1 MIQYIIGSD
10 IVKRVYFKRLD
21 LIRLIS
27 CIAVLL
33 YHLDILKG
41 GYLAVCTFF
50 VMTGYLSVV
59 SLMKNEEFSFKK
71 YYINKFKKIYLPLLI
86 VVFGSIAVI
95 SLFSSINWLN
105 LKPETTSVLFGYNN
119 FWQLNAN
126 LDYFVRHVSSP
137 FMHLWYIAILLQF
150 ELVFPFIFI
159 GVKKLGEKISKK
171 IPIILFSILGIASY
185 IYFFKTIN
193 DGNIMNAYYGTLTR
207 SFSIL
212 FGVTLGFFHSYYHPL
227 TFKNIIANRIIFI
240 LYILVLITTYVFMD
254 INFCSF
260 NISMLVATFLSIRL
274 IDYAIYQ
281 TDKINIFDKIVKF
294 FSSISYEVYLIQYP
308 VIFIFQNI
316 NMDINLKIL
325 LTIVIT
331 LLLSFIINKTLNNKN
346 KIIKIL
352 LCIII
357 FFVSLYGGYKYVIA
371 KDHTKE
377 MKDLENKL
385 NQNSKLIEEQKK
397 KFLENKKNEEDELN
411 KLLNDIESSEE
422 KLKDTIRNMSVVG
435 IGDSIMELAVK
446 ELYKEFPNGY
456 FDAKTNRSGL
466 EINGIVKDLIN
477 KNALGDALIIN
488 IGTNGGWSEQKNEE
502 LLTMIG
508 DRKVF
513 WLNATNP
520 DFAIF
525 NTDLINFAA
534 KHDNVYIIDWISVI
548 KVHPEY
554 LIHDRVHP
562 TVYGCKIYAQTIYDA
577 IYNEYLNELNK
588 KKEEK
593 LKEHELKENQRIT
606 FIGNESLLGISDSL
620 QNEYINSLFVIENKY
635 NYKSMKNNIID
646 RINSKTL
653 SKNVVL
659 LVDGNISN
667 QQSEE
672 LKTILESYNV
682 LIIDYYKEFENHNNY
697 FSFDGVHLT
706 DEGNKAL
713 KELVDDKI
721 KSNLNI

>member
-10 IVKRVYFKRLD
+10 IVKKVYFKRLD
-21 LIRLIS
+21 LIRFVS

-71 YYINKFKKIYLPLLI
+71 YYINKIKRIYLPLLI
-86 VVFGSIAVI
+86 VVFSSIAVI

-105 LKPETTSVLFGYNN
+105 LKPETTSILLGYNN

-150 ELVFPFIFI
+150 ELVFPFLFI
-159 GVKKLGEKISKK
+159 GIKKIGEKLSKK
-171 IPIILFSILGIASY
+171 IPIILFFILSIASY
-185 IYFFKTIN
+185 IFFFITIN
-193 DGNIMNAYYGTLTR
+193 DGNIMTAYYGTLTR
-207 SFSIL
+207 AFSIL
-212 FGVTLGFFHSYYHPL
+212 FGVTLGFIHSYYHPL
-227 TFKNIIANRIIFI
+227 TFKKIITNRIIFI
-240 LYILVLITTYVFMD
+240 IYLLLIIFSYIFMD

-260 NISMLVATFLSIRL
+260 NISMLVATFLSLRL
-274 IDYAIYQ
+274 IDYAVYEI
-281 TDKINIFDKIVKF
+281 DNINIFDKIVKF
-294 FSSISYEVYLIQYP
+294 FSSISYEIYLIQYP
-308 VIFIFQNI
+308 VIFVFQNI
-316 NMDINLKIL
+316 NMNNVLKII
-325 LTIVIT
+325 LTIIIT
-331 LLLSFIINKTLNNKN
+331 LLLSFVINKTINNKN
-346 KIIKIL
+346 KII
-352 LCIII
+352 LCIIVSI
-357 FFVSLYGGYKYVIA
+357 VSLFGIYKYIVA
-371 KDHTKE
+371 QDHSKE

-385 NQNSKLIEEQKK
+385 NQNSILIEEQKK
-397 KFLENKKNEEDELN
+397 RFLENRKNEEDELN
-411 KLLNDIESSEE
+411 KILNNIESSEE
-422 KLKDTIRNMSVVG
+422 ALKDTIKNMNVVG

-466 EINGIVKDLIN
+466 EINGIVKDLLN

-488 IGTNGGWSEQKNEE
+488 IGTNGGWSDQKNEE
-502 LLTMIG
+502 LLKMIG

-548 KVHPEY
+548 KAHPEY

-577 IYNEYLNELNK
+577 MYNEYLNELNK

-593 LKEHELKENQRIT
+593 IKEHKEKEERRIA
-606 FIGNESLLGISDSL
+606 FFGNEMLLGVSDSL
-620 QNEYINSLFVIENKY
+620 QNIYIDSEFVIDNRY
-635 NYKSMKNNIID
+635 NYKTLKDNINE
-646 RINSKTL
+646 RIRANTL
-653 SKNVVL
+653 SKNVVI
-659 LVDGNISN
+659 LVDGSISKEQEN
-667 QQSEE
+667 E
-672 LKTILESYNV
+672 LKTILNSYN
-682 LIIDYYKEFENHNNY
+682 LIIIDFNKEIEKHNSY
-697 FSFDGVHLT
+697 VSFDGVHLT
-706 DEGNKAL
+706 EEGNNAL
-713 KELVDDKI
+713 KQLISNELEIHK
-721 KSNLNI
+721 NI